1 MFYVHRRQIFSWEQR
16 LELVNEIAGCVLNKV
31 DIFDKNFERL
41 RWDSVTL
48 LPPPLIHGIKFFMWS
63 IAQIIS
69 NTDSTSLSIFFVMPY
84 GYDSAKVKRSGLKYF
99 CDNIL
104 VSLEIAIILL
114 IPYEVAN
121 FSKHLLHPA
130 FLASFYFLT
139 LLVLLLEAIFLKLWT
154 SSPTITNTIFKH
166 DFISAYPL
174 NTTYRTCYDKGIE
187 NEFVWG
193 VATKHDNCCNR

>member
-1 MFYVHRRQIFSWEQR
+1 
-16 LELVNEIAGCVLNKV
+16 
-31 DIFDKNFERL
+31 
-41 RWDSVTL
+41 
-48 LPPPLIHGIKFFMWS
+48 
-63 IAQIIS
+63 
-69 NTDSTSLSIFFVMPY
+69 MPY

-139 LLVLLLEAIFLKLWT
+139 LLVLLLEAIFKIMNIVPDYYKYYFQTRLYIGL
-154 SSPTITNTIFKH
+154 SPEH
-166 DFISAYPL
+166 YISYML
-174 NTTYRTCYDKGIE
+174 R
-187 NEFVWG
+187 
-193 VATKHDNCCNR
+193 